1 VRNIASVT
9 TGVAEGDLSR
19 KITADAQGEVL
30 DLKQTI
36 NVMVD
41 QLNGFASEVSRVA
54 REVGT
59 EGKLGGQ
66 AEVPGALGIWKGLTD
81 NVNNMASNLTD
92 QVRNIASV
100 TTGVAEG
107 DLSRKITADA
117 QGEVL
122 DLKQTINVMV
132 DQLRE
137 TTRQNSET
145 VWLKTNLAELTRN
158 MQTHS
163 DPTELSK
170 MLLSE
175 LAHLIDAQHG
185 IFYLMDETVADDP
198 CLRLLSDYAAKKGKN
213 FASEWRIGEGL
224 VGQCAYE
231 KQCIKLTT
239 VPSGYIEITSGL
251 GGAEPQNILLQP
263 IMYENKVKAVIE
275 VASFTTF
282 SQIRQTFLE
291 QLGESIGTV
300 LHAIEV
306 NRRTGDLLTQSQTF
320 SEELRTRGEELR
332 LSNAELKEN
341 ARLLADQKVEVERKN
356 TEIEAAKRTLE
367 VKATELAIT
376 SQYKSEFLSS
386 MSHELRTP
394 LNSLLML
401 AQLLAEN
408 TERNM
413 SDQQIEYAEII
424 QDAGKNLLALIGD
437 ILDLAKIESGSS
449 VPDLEDI
456 LFGDLSADVKR
467 TFGVEA
473 ASLDLGFGVELAP
486 ELPASIHTDPR
497 RLQQVM
503 KNLLSNAFKFT
514 PQGQVSVRIAP
525 VESGWSNDHDGLN
538 SALVVIGFFVT
549 DTGIGL
555 PADKQKL
562 IFESFQQADAGT
574 ARMYGG
580 TGLGLSI
587 SREIAQLLSGELRL
601 VESSPGQGS
610 TFVLYL
616 PLSGPELGQDSRGVL
631 EVDLASGHHMER
643 DGEPSTPNAAR
654 PHPQAQDVPQ
664 RIIPQEQIKPRT
676 AATDDRETVKS
687 GDSTLLIVED
697 DALFAEI
704 LLRAARDIGFKGIV
718 AGRGDDGLQLADV
731 FRPTAITL
739 DLVLPDMDGWAVLDR
754 LKRNPDTRH
763 IPINIISARDKR
775 VRGLFFGAFEYLA
788 KPITAGALHKAL
800 GDLNN
805 FAERKVKNLLVVDC
819 DEQHRNNVVDH
830 VGNHDVRVTAVSSGQ
845 DALDA
850 LEKERYDCI
859 VLDNK
864 LSDMSVADLLEGI
877 QGFDPTHN
885 VPVILCSSAEAPHQE
900 QARLESLARKGTFK
914 EVRTTEQLLNET
926 SLFLH
931 RVVSKLPED
940 QRQMLKNVDL
950 RPDNLAGKKVLVVD
964 DDVLNVFA
972 IAAVLERR
980 EMTVLCAHSGSAA
993 LEELETNPDV
1003 DIVLMDIMM
1012 PGMDGYEAINQIRQ
1026 IKQFQSLPIIAH
1038 TANAMKGDREKCLAA
1053 GATDYISK
1061 PVETDHLVSVLRVQL
1076 ESERAPDPGPAES
1089 A

>member
-1 VRNIASVT
+1 MVATQPTSSGEIQLNQLLSVLDAYNNGDFSVRMPNDLFGMAGKVADTVNDIIDRGVEITTEFERVADLIGKQGKLGERIELANRQGAWRKLVESSNGLATDLISPLHEMISVIVA
-9 TGVAEGDLSR
+9 VAEGDLARNMSVESDGIKLR
-19 KITADAQGEVL
+19 GEF
-30 DLKQTI
+30 LKSAQTI

-41 QLNGFASEVSRVA
+41 ELNGFASEVSRVA

-122 DLKQTINVMV
+122 ELKQTINVMV
-132 DQLRE
+132 DELRE

-185 IFYLMDETVADDP
+185 VFYLMDETVADDP
-198 CLRLLSDYAAKKGKN
+198 CLRLLSAYAAKKGKQ

-231 KQCIKLTT
+231 KQCIELTT
-239 VPSGYIEITSGL
+239 VPPGYIEITSGL
-251 GGAEPQNILLQP
+251 GGAEPQNVLLQP
-263 IMYENKVKAVIE
+263 ILYENEVKAVIE

-282 SQIRQTFLE
+282 SPIRQTFLE

-306 NRRTGDLLTQSQTF
+306 NRRTGNLLTQSQTF

-367 VKATELAIT
+367 VKAEELAIT

-408 TERNM
+408 AERNM
-413 SDQQIEYAEII
+413 SEQQIEYAEII
-424 QDAGKNLLALIGD
+424 QEAGNNLLALIGD

-449 VPDLEDI
+449 VPILEDI
-456 LFGDLSADVKR
+456 SFGDLSASVKR
-467 TFGVEA
+467 TFGVAA
-473 ASLDLGFGVELAP
+473 ASLNLGFGVELAP
-486 ELPASIHTDPR
+486 ELPASIYTDPL

-514 PQGQVSVRIAP
+514 PQGHVLVRIAP
-525 VESGWSNDHDGLN
+525 VESGWSNDRDGLN
-538 SALVVIGFFVT
+538 STPVVIGFFVT

-555 PADKQKL
+555 LADKQKL

-587 SREIAQLLSGELRL
+587 SREIAQLLGGELRL

-616 PLSGPELGQDSRGVL
+616 PMSGPELGQGSRGAL
-631 EVDLASGHHMER
+631 QGDLARGQSMER
-643 DGEPSTPNAAR
+643 DGEPSTRHAAG
-654 PHPQAQDVPQ
+654 PHPESQDVPKK
-664 RIIPQEQIKPRT
+664 ILAQEKIKPPT

-697 DALFAEI
+697 
-704 LLRAARDIGFKGIV
+704 
-718 AGRGDDGLQLADV
+718 
-731 FRPTAITL
+731 
-739 DLVLPDMDGWAVLDR
+739 
-754 LKRNPDTRH
+754 
-763 IPINIISARDKR
+763 
-775 VRGLFFGAFEYLA
+775 
-788 KPITAGALHKAL
+788 
-800 GDLNN
+800 
-805 FAERKVKNLLVVDC
+805 
-819 DEQHRNNVVDH
+819 
-830 VGNHDVRVTAVSSGQ
+830 
-845 DALDA
+845 
-850 LEKERYDCI
+850 
-859 VLDNK
+859 
-864 LSDMSVADLLEGI
+864 
-877 QGFDPTHN
+877 
-885 VPVILCSSAEAPHQE
+885 
-900 QARLESLARKGTFK
+900 
-914 EVRTTEQLLNET
+914 
-926 SLFLH
+926 
-931 RVVSKLPED
+931 
-940 QRQMLKNVDL
+940 QRQVLKDVDL
-950 RPDNLAGKKVLVVD
+950 GHGNLAGKKVLVVD

-972 IAAVLERR
+972 VAAVLERR
-980 EMTVLCAHSGSAA
+980 EMTVLCADSGSAA

-1012 PGMDGYEAINQIRQ
+1012 PGIDGYEAINQIRQ
-1026 IKQFQSLPIIAH
+1026 IKQFKSLPIIAL
-1038 TANAMKGDREKCLAA
+1038 TANAMKGDREKCVAA

-1061 PVETDHLVSVLRVQL
+1061 PVETDQLVSLLREQL
-1076 ESERAPDPGPAES
+1076 QSERASDPGPAES

>member
-1 VRNIASVT
+1 MHEMIRVIVA
-9 TGVAEGDLSR
+9 VAEGDLAR
-19 KITADAQGEVL
+19 KMSDESDGIRLRGEFLTSAQI
-30 DLKQTI
+30 I

-81 NVNNMASNLTD
+81 NVNKMASNLTD

-107 DLSRKITADA
+107 DLSRQITADA

-122 DLKQTINVMV
+122 ELKQTINVMV

-137 TTRQNSET
+137 TARQNSET

-158 MQTHS
+158 MQSHS

-185 IFYLMDETVADDP
+185 VFYLMDETVENDP
-198 CLRLLSDYAAKKGKN
+198 CLRFLSAYAAKKGQN
-213 FASEWRIGEGL
+213 FADEWRIGEGL

-231 KQCIKLTT
+231 KQCIELTT
-239 VPSGYIEITSGL
+239 APTGYIEITSGL
-251 GGAEPQNILLQP
+251 GRAEPQNILLQP
-263 IMYENKVKAVIE
+263 IMFEDKVKAVIE

-282 SQIRQTFLE
+282 SQVRQTFLE

-306 NRRTGDLLTQSQTF
+306 NRRTGNLLKQSQSF

-341 ARLLADQKVEVERKN
+341 AELLAGQKVEVERKN

-367 VKATELAIT
+367 VKVEELAIT

-413 SDQQIEYAEII
+413 SEQQIEYAEII
-424 QDAGKNLLALIGD
+424 QDAGKNLLELIGD

-449 VPDLEDI
+449 VPVLEDI
-456 LFGDLSADVKR
+456 LFGDLGANVER

-473 ASLDLGFGVELAP
+473 ASLNLGFGVELAP
-486 ELPASIHTDPR
+486 ELPLCMYTDPL
-497 RLQQVM
+497 RLQQVI

-514 PQGQVSVRIAP
+514 PEGQVSVRIAP
-525 VESGWSNDHDGLN
+525 VESGWSDDHERLN
-538 SALVVIGFFVT
+538 SAFAVIGFFVT

-555 PADKQKL
+555 LADKKKL

-580 TGLGLSI
+580 SGLGLSI
-587 SREIAQLLSGELRL
+587 SREIAQLLGGELRL

-616 PLSGPELGQDSRGVL
+616 PQGEPESGQEGSAGID
-631 EVDLASGHHMER
+631 VDLGSGQRTEW
-643 DGEPSTPNAAR
+643 DEKPLAPNAVR
-654 PHPQAQDVPQ
+654 FDLEAQDVPPKS
-664 RIIPQEQIKPRT
+664 IPQKTIKPAT
-676 AATDDRETVKS
+676 AAPDDRERIKP

-697 DALFAEI
+697 DALFAGL

-739 DLVLPDMDGWAVLDR
+739 DLVLPDMDGWVVMDR

-763 IPINIISARDKR
+763 IPVNIISVNDKR
-775 VRGLFFGAFEYLA
+775 LRGLFFGAFEYLV
-788 KPITAGALHKAL
+788 KPITAEALHKAL
-800 GDLNN
+800 ADLND
-805 FAERKVKNLLVVDC
+805 FAEREMKNLLVVDG
-819 DEQHRNNVVDH
+819 DEQHRNNVVNL
-830 VGNHDVRVTAVSSGQ
+830 VGNGATRITTVSSGQ
-845 DALDA
+845 EALDA
-850 LEKERYDCI
+850 LEKDRYDCI
-859 VLDNK
+859 VLNNDV
-864 LSDMSVADLLEGI
+864 SDISVADLLEGI
-877 QGFDPTHN
+877 QGLDLTPN
-885 VPVILCSSAEAPHQE
+885 VPVILCGIDDGPREDQK
-900 QARLESLARKGTFK
+900 RMESLARKGTFK
-914 EVRTTEQLLNET
+914 EVWTPEQLLNET

-940 QRQMLKNVDL
+940 QRQTLTNTHL
-950 RPDNLAGKKVLVVD
+950 SPGNLAGKKVLVVD

-972 IAAVLERR
+972 TAAVLERR
-980 EMTVLCAHSGSAA
+980 EMTVVCADSGSAA
-993 LEELETNPDV
+993 LEELEANPDV
-1003 DIVLMDIMM
+1003 QIILMDIMM
-1012 PGMDGYEAINQIRQ
+1012 PVMDGYEAINQIRQ
-1026 IKQFQSLPIIAH
+1026 IKQFQSLPIIAL
-1038 TANAMKGDREKCLAA
+1038 TANAMKGDREKCIAA

-1061 PVETDHLVSVLRVQL
+1061 PVDTDQLISLLRLRL
-1076 ESERAPDPGPAES
+1076 ES
-1089 A
+1089 